1 MSYLN
6 IVISLKDF
14 IVYSEEILKS
24 NHAYIYVEQRDVDNS
39 ISKVLL
45 AKNEF
50 DQILK
55 NYNSKNLNF
64 FISTEKLES
73 TNESFYDDEICQYA
87 IEGMGGRVD
96 TDRIERISL
105 RIISKSPDKTIKKLF
120 DAIKNKLKKDEDFG
134 MGVKGNS
141 VIHRNYFYQKDL
153 VGSKLFV
160 TDMYNEK
167 APIIEIV

>member
-14 IVYSEEILKS
+14 IIYSEEILKS
-24 NHAYIYVEQRDVDNS
+24 NNAYIYIEERDVNNL
-39 ISKVLL
+39 ISKVLFS
-45 AKNEF
+45 KNNF
-50 DQILK
+50 DKILE

-73 TNESFYDDEICQYA
+73 INKSFYDDDICQYV
-87 IEGMGGRVD
+87 IEGVGGRID
-96 TDRIERISL
+96 KESIERIAL
-105 RIISKSPDKTIKKLF
+105 RIISKTPDKTIKKLF
-120 DAIKNKLKKDEDFG
+120 DAIKNKLKKDENFG

-141 VIHRNYFYQKDL
+141 AIHKNYFYQKDL
-153 VGSKLFV
+153 VGSKLFI

-167 APIIEIV
+167 APIIEII